1 MKTSYQIQPGSPWA
15 RGTQKAWMLDEEV
28 MWKRRDSIVQEVRD
42 WTCHNTTLS
51 AQAQSNLGFDPFLYQ
66 VKGRL
71 TPPAERF
78 ELLREKVDWLARCRP
93 DELFRAVHYEQLGE
107 LLGHDFSWV
116 ELPKTKTNGDM
127 RLKRA
132 W

>member
-1 MKTSYQIQPGSPWA
+1 
-15 RGTQKAWMLDEEV
+15 MLDEEV